1 MIKEFFRQLYIH
13 FDWFMDYP
21 SHIFIIL
28 RSFIYFMWYGYSFD
42 DIANIDKFL
51 LYHLGKLIPL
61 YQKRADAVPM
71 PLNEK
76 EWANEL
82 NKLKNNIKKLETE
95 DLNPKQEMRIQKEI
109 SAFLSKY
116 FWYLWY

>member
-21 SHIFIIL
+21 SHIFIVL

-51 LYHLGKLIPL
+51 LHHLGKLIPL
-61 YQKRADAVPM
+61 YQRRADAVPM
-71 PLNEK
+71 PLYK
-76 EWANEL
+76 EEWTREL
-82 NKLKNNIKKLETE
+82 NKVKRNIQKLESGEIDSKT
-95 DLNPKQEMRIQKEI
+95 EMRIMDEI
-109 SAFLSKY
+109 SRFFNKY